1 MSNSAAKVLAST
13 SAHLRHVETVRDDLE
28 TLVMDA
34 EVLAELLGIPD
45 PKKAKGVE
53 IKIIACL
60 RRHAGN
66 PRFIEIGERLEELR
80 DRHERGMENSISFLK
95 RLLEIAREVVEA
107 EQQVDPEEEQDRAI
121 AALTELFNEV
131 RGQNTPVVVERI
143 VADIDAIVKV
153 VRFPGWQQTIAG
165 EREVKQAL
173 RKTLLKYRLH
183 QDLFDRSYG
192 YIAQYY

>member
-1 MSNSAAKVLAST
+1 
-13 SAHLRHVETVRDDLE
+13 
-28 TLVMDA
+28 
-34 EVLAELLGIPD
+34 
-45 PKKAKGVE
+45 
-53 IKIIACL
+53 
-60 RRHAGN
+60 
-66 PRFIEIGERLEELR
+66 
-80 DRHERGMENSISFLK
+80 MENSISFLK

-107 EQQVDPEEEQDRAI
+107 EQQVTPEEEQDRAI

-131 RGQNTPVVVERI
+131 RSQNTPVVVEPI

-173 RKTLLKYRLH
+173 RKTLLKYKLH
-183 QDLFDRSYG
+183 QDQDLFDRAYG